1 VVRHDAVIVAVGV
14 VLVLARADVE
24 AVPVLGPA
32 RVEVGRVGAQ
42 PSEVVVERTVLQD
55 DDHDR
60 VDRCVR
66 RRPVEQAIG
75 AERDLRGAVA
85 FVVAA
90 RGEQRAERDC
100 ARAERARSQELPPVH
115 RREGTV
121 RHCTRRGRVRGR
133 ISMP

>member
-1 VVRHDAVIVAVGV
+1 MVRHEGLVVAVGV

-24 AVPVLGPA
+24 AVPVLGA
-32 RVEVGRVGAQ
+32 AGVEVRRIGAQ
-42 PSEVVVERTVLQD
+42 PSEVVVEGTVLQD
-55 DDHDR
+55 DDDDR

-66 RRPVEQAIG
+66 RRAVEQPMG

-121 RHCTRRGRVRGR
+121 RRCTRRGRV
-133 ISMP
+133 